1 MISQLQ
7 QGLRSLKCYHMANAL
22 EEVIQTSK
30 ENDVSYL
37 DCLNRLV
44 EAELHNRRLNRIRIQ
59 FRRAGL
65 PLEKLLGGL

>member
-30 ENDVSYL
+30 ENDLSYL

-44 EAELHNRRLNRIRIQ
+44 EAELHNLSSFSN
-59 FRRAGL
+59 A
-65 PLEKLLGGL
+65 